1 MLILALDTAAPATS
15 VALHDGAA
23 VLASESRPGAM
34 SHGELLAPAIAAV
47 LARAGV
53 DRREVTD
60 VAVGV
65 GPGPFTGL
73 RVGVVTA
80 RTLAVSLGARLHG
93 VCSLDVVAAEAV
105 ARAAVAGAFVVAT
118 DARRREVYWAEF
130 TASGERV
137 GDPEVMRPADLA
149 ARLPMTMPVLGR
161 GADLYAGLLNR
172 VDGPADPDAAVLAS
186 MVAAGM
192 AVEVGTEPLYLRRPD
207 ATPAAERKRA
217 SA

>member
-1 MLILALDTAAPATS
+1 MLILALDTAAPASS
-15 VALHDGAA
+15 VALHDGAT

-34 SHGELLAPAIAAV
+34 SHGEQLAPAIAAV
-47 LARAGV
+47 LERAGAGL
-53 DRREVTD
+53 REVTD

-80 RTLAVSLGARLHG
+80 RTLAVSVGARLHG

-105 ARAAVAGAFVVAT
+105 AGGAVDEAFVVAT
-118 DARRREVYWAEF
+118 DARRKEVYWAEF
-130 TASGERV
+130 TPRGERV
-137 GDPEVMRPADLA
+137 GDADVMRPADLA
-149 ARLPMTMPVLGR
+149 ARLPASMPVLGR
-161 GADLYAGLLNR
+161 GADLYADVLHR
-172 VDGPADPDAAVLAS
+172 VDGPTDPDAGVLAS
-186 MVAAGM
+186 MIAAGT